1 MFMRRLWR
9 QFCSSHAA
17 AASAILYAG
26 EENTMTATLT
36 AIEFT
41 SVDGVMQGLG
51 SPDEDR
57 DGGFTHGGWGADYAP
72 GIAEVGVRGAI
83 ETQAYLF
90 GRRTFEKMAAFWP
103 TQSDNNPIAASL
115 NSRPKYVVSSTL
127 RDPDWAYTTVLDGNP
142 STTVAELK
150 EQVEGTIAILGSG
163 VLLNELMRADLLDE
177 LYLFVHPL
185 LLGTG
190 KQLFRGLPH
199 PTTLRLVDVNSTS
212 LGSLALR
219 YTLNRQ

>member
-1 MFMRRLWR
+1 MLGG
-9 QFCSSHAA
+9 
-17 AASAILYAG
+17 G
-26 EENTMTATLT
+26 EENAMTATLT

-57 DGGFTHGGWGADYAP
+57 DGGFALGGWGGPYA
-72 GIAEVGVRGAI
+72 VGVAEIGSRGAA

-103 TQSDNNPIAASL
+103 TQPDDNPFAASL

-127 RDPDWAYTTVLDGNP
+127 RDPEWAHTTVLEGEP
-142 STTVAELK
+142 SRSVAKLK
-150 EQVEGTIAILGSG
+150 EQGEGTIAILGSG
-163 VLLNELMRADLLDE
+163 VLVHELMLAELIDE
-177 LYLFVHPL
+177 FFLFIHPL

-190 KQLFRGLPH
+190 KRLFRELPH
-199 PTTLRLVDVNSTS
+199 PTTLKLADVSSTS
-212 LGSLALR
+212 LGSIAVR
-219 YTLNRQ
+219 YTLEGR